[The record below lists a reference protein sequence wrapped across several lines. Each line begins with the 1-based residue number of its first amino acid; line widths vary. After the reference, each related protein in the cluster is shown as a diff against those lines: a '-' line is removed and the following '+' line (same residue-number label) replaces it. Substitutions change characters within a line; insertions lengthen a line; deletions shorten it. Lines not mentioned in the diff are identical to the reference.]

1 MPTINSVSVEWDN
14 QLSLTKYQISHYLVN
29 ITSNSSSGIIVA
41 NRTFTNIS
49 VTSGDSVLASVAAVD
64 EAGRVGEYSDPG
76 AFDNMCK

>member
-29 ITSNSSSGIIVA
+29 ITINSSSAITMA
-41 NRTFTNIS
+41 NRTFTNIN
-49 VTSGDSVLASVAAVD
+49 VTPDDSVLASVAAVD